1 MKKEPVFLL
10 GGILTGLLA
19 ALPFFTIGA
28 ACAHAFDSPV
38 LMIPFFA
45 GGAGR

>member
-19 ALPFFTIGA
+19 ALPFLPSEPPAPMPLTA
-28 ACAHAFDSPV
+28 A
-38 LMIPFFA
+38 
-45 GGAGR
+45 R